1 MDGYNVIG
9 YINSVEGRQIDLED
23 ARDCLISDL
32 AVLKSATGWYIEV
45 VFDAYQTGG
54 PEAVQQ
60 VDNVL
65 VNHSIV
71 SRTLR

>member
-1 MDGYNVIG
+1 MIG
-9 YINSVEGRQIDLED
+9 YINAVEGRQIDLSD

-54 PEAVQQ
+54 AEVTQQ
-60 VDNVL
+60 IDNVMVRFHIFDSVL
-65 VNHSIV
+65 S
-71 SRTLR
+71 S